1 MANANK
7 PFGFRPVR
15 YRNGSPWNGQT
26 QLYAFAAS
34 RAGDAFKG
42 DIVQFDATARSTTP
56 SDVYAPGIPCI
67 LAPTAGITTNS
78 FRGVITG
85 FVPEP
90 EFNQNMRA
98 SLGLMYRVASTARYA
113 WVCDDTSV
121 VYEAQEAASS
131 LSSGVITAVNR
142 TADIDYTAGNV
153 TTGVSQ
159 SRVSG
164 TWQTAAVR
172 PWRCLRY
179 TQRPDNFN
187 FLGTLGV
194 NATLANAKLDLL
206 MANSDLANLNQGA

>member
-98 SLGLMYRVASTARYA
+98 SLGLMYRVASTARYN
-113 WVCDDTSV
+113 D
-121 VYEAQEAASS
+121 
-131 LSSGVITAVNR
+131 
-142 TADIDYTAGNV
+142 